1 MTQVEET
8 KMAAIQTKLKKV
20 LETKQ
25 TSSLQEITRRMKAS
39 SQMTA
44 LDPIIYRK
52 LTQLSKN

>member
-1 MTQVEET
+1 MNQVEVT
-8 KMAAIQTKLKKV
+8 KMTTIQTKSKNV
-20 LETKQ
+20 SANKQ
-25 TSSLQEITRRMKAS
+25 MDSLQEIIRRMKAS